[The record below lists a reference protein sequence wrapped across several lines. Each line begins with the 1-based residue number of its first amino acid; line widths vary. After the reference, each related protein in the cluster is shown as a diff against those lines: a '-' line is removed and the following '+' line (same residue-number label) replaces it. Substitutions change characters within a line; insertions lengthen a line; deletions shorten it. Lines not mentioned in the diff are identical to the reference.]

1 MNTQVKDEDFE
12 NKIRKY
18 HSLPEALV
26 IDCQPI
32 GYPFHVL
39 NVDLTYLADRQLQL
53 AEEFVM
59 KCISQ
64 ELNNQREIAFFL
76 GMDENLIEKVLSEL
90 LSKDLIKREDFFKL
104 TELGLDGLEKQTIL
118 APISE
123 TKTFYIDA
131 LNGKL
136 REMREKSL
144 LKSFDSKNNNLLNK
158 IIKKPRK
165 GHIEDI
171 VDYYEQIEKLLQ
183 NFNSSNRIELIQVN
197 NIEKVYTQW
206 HELFLVLYQRN
217 PDDKEIEYE
226 IFSRGNI
233 QVEYRTTIEQL
244 YAGGNKI
251 LDPIFKEIEQD
262 KLSPDNLGEGKILS
276 PINDED
282 IKAVERLSVKLHSL
296 DDDADSFT
304 DSKNQSIKKEERRKL
319 KQQLDQLKTQSK
331 ISEII
336 HTYEHRNYLFKALK
350 EAKQRLMIVSP
361 WITGYV
367 VDQNFLEMLE
377 ETLKRKIQV
386 YIFYGLKSSSQQ
398 NNPISIQRL
407 EELSTQYKNLRFEKV
422 KNTHRK
428 ILVCDAEFGIVTS
441 FYFLSFRADPNL
453 TYRDELGV
461 IIRDSATIED
471 LFNSGINL
479 TQNQIY

>member
-1 MNTQVKDEDFE
+1 M
-12 NKIRKY
+12 
-18 HSLPEALV
+18 
-26 IDCQPI
+26 
-32 GYPFHVL
+32 
-39 NVDLTYLADRQLQL
+39 
-53 AEEFVM
+53 
-59 KCISQ
+59 
-64 ELNNQREIAFFL
+64 
-76 GMDENLIEKVLSEL
+76 
-90 LSKDLIKREDFFKL
+90 
-104 TELGLDGLEKQTIL
+104 
-118 APISE
+118 
-123 TKTFYIDA
+123 
-131 LNGKL
+131 
-136 REMREKSL
+136 
-144 LKSFDSKNNNLLNK
+144 
-158 IIKKPRK
+158 
-165 GHIEDI
+165 
-171 VDYYEQIEKLLQ
+171 
-183 NFNSSNRIELIQVN
+183 
-197 NIEKVYTQW
+197 
-206 HELFLVLYQRN
+206 
-217 PDDKEIEYE
+217 
-226 IFSRGNI
+226 
-233 QVEYRTTIEQL
+233 
-244 YAGGNKI
+244 
-251 LDPIFKEIEQD
+251 
-262 KLSPDNLGEGKILS
+262 S

-336 HTYEHRNYLFKALK
+336 HTSEHRNYLFKALK
-350 EAKQRLMIVSP
+350 EAQQRLMIVSP

-367 VDQNFLEMLE
+367 VNQNFLERLK

-386 YIFYGLKSSSQQ
+386 YIFYGIKSSSQQ

-441 FYFLSFRADPNL
+441 FNFLSFRANPNL

-479 TQNQIY
+479 TQNKIY

>member
-1 MNTQVKDEDFE
+1 MNTQVKDEVKNFE
-12 NKIRKY
+12 NRIRTR
-18 HSLPEALV
+18 HSLPEAIV
-26 IDCQPI
+26 IDCKPI

-39 NVDLTYLADRQLQL
+39 KVDLTYLADRQLQL

-59 KCISQ
+59 KCISHK
-64 ELNNQREIAFFL
+64 LNNQREIAFFL
-76 GMDENLIEKVLSEL
+76 GIDENLIEKVLSEL

-136 REMREKSL
+136 MEHVNFNL
-144 LKSFDSKNNNLLNK
+144 LDSKNNNAALTK

-165 GHIEDI
+165 GHIEDL

-183 NFNSSNRIELIQVN
+183 NFNSSDRVELIQVN

-226 IFSRGNI
+226 IFSRGYI

-251 LDPIFKEIEQD
+251 LDPIFQEIEQD
-262 KLSPDNLGEGKILS
+262 KLSHDNLGEGKILS

-282 IKAVERLSVKLHSL
+282 IKAVERLSVKLYSL

-304 DSKNQSIKKEERRKL
+304 DSKNQSIKKEERTKL
-319 KQQLDQLKTQSK
+319 KQQLDQIKTQSK

-361 WITGYV
+361 WIKGYA
-367 VDQNFLEMLE
+367 VDQEFFETLEA
-377 ETLKRKIQV
+377 TLKRKIQV
-386 YIFYGLKSSSQQ
+386 YIFYGIKGSSQK
-398 NNPISIQRL
+398 NDPRTIQTL
-407 EELSTQYKNLRFEKV
+407 KKLSEQYKNFKFDEV

-428 ILVCDAEFGIVTS
+428 ILVCDSKFGIVTS
-441 FYFLSFRADPNL
+441 FNFLSFRADPNL

-461 IIRDSATIED
+461 IIRDSATLEE

-479 TQNQIY
+479 AEC